1 MAIVPRTRIALA
13 NDRPERPDGAFIL
26 YWMTSARRTSWNFG
40 LDRAL
45 ELARARG
52 LPLVV
57 LEALR
62 IGYPW
67 ACDRLHRFIL
77 DGMAANVERL
87 RGTAILYHPY
97 VEPTVDAGKGL
108 LRALSRTAA
117 VVVTDTFPCFM
128 LPRMLASAARQL
140 DVRLEA
146 IDGNGLLP
154 LTATAS
160 DYPTAYAFRRYLQ
173 RALPAHLECF
183 PHPDPLAR
191 LDLPP
196 APSLLPEI
204 AARWPAADLGR
215 LRGPGGLSSLA
226 IDHAVA
232 PVRDLVGGSL
242 AGEQRLERFVS
253 SRLPR
258 YGEDR
263 NDVAQPVTSGL
274 SPYLHFG
281 HVSAHAV
288 FAAIVQQE
296 RWSPDRLNLRAG
308 GSRSGYWGVSAAAEG
323 FLDQLITWRELGYN
337 FCHHRAD
344 HDRYESLPEWARRTL
359 DEHLADPRPWQY
371 TLDQLERADT
381 HDPIWNAAQT
391 QLRREG
397 IIHNYLRMLWG
408 KKVLEWSASP
418 AEAAATLLHLNNKY
432 ALDGRNPNSESG
444 IFWCFGRYDRA
455 WGPER
460 EIFGKIRYMSSDNT
474 ARKLDLK
481 PYLARYGPASLF
493 D

>member
-1 MAIVPRTRIALA
+1 MATVPQSRIALA
-13 NDRPERPDGAFIL
+13 NDRPERSDGAYVL
-26 YWMTSARRTSWNFG
+26 YWMTSARRTSWNFA

-45 ELARARG
+45 HLAAARG
-52 LPLVV
+52 LPL
-57 LEALR
+57 LIFEALR

-67 ACDRLHRFIL
+67 ASDRLHRFIL
-77 DGMAANVERL
+77 GGMAANAERL
-87 RGTAILYHPY
+87 RGTPILYYPY
-97 VEPTVDAGKGL
+97 VEPAVDAGKGL
-108 LRALSRTAA
+108 LRALARMAA

-154 LTATAS
+154 LTATPS

-173 RALPAHLECF
+173 HALPAHLECF
-183 PHPDPLAR
+183 PRPDPLAR
-191 LDLPP
+191 LELPP
-196 APSLLPEI
+196 PPVLPPEI
-204 AARWPAADLGR
+204 SERWPEADLAR
-215 LRGPGGLSSLA
+215 LLSPSGLSALA

-232 PVRDLVGGSL
+232 PVRDLEGGSR
-242 AGEQRLERFVS
+242 AGEERLERFVA
-253 SRLPR
+253 SRLAR

-263 NDVAQPVTSGL
+263 NDVSQPVTSGL

-281 HVSAHAV
+281 HVSAHAI
-288 FAAIVQQE
+288 FAAIMKQE

-337 FCHHRAD
+337 FCHHRPD
-344 HDRYESLPEWARRTL
+344 HDRYASLPDWARRTL
-359 DEHLADPRPWQY
+359 DEHLADPRPWRY
-371 TLDQLERADT
+371 SLDQLEQAGT

-391 QLRREG
+391 QLRRDG

-408 KKVLEWSASP
+408 KKVLEWSDSP
-418 AEAAATLLHLNNKY
+418 AEAAAILLHLNNKY

-460 EIFGKIRYMSSDNT
+460 EIFGKIRYMSSENT